1 MKKIFTILITV
12 LSVSAFSQT
21 LKTFNG
27 TFNDGK
33 LQNGNAVYTY
43 YEDPNTHEYLKQ
55 GVFKYTFN
63 GKGDYQ
69 GYDQTITGS
78 FEKGLKNGTWTYTI
92 TMADFGN
99 NNPYY
104 TGTVSLV
111 ANYKNGYADGNWK
124 EVRSYKTRKK
134 YLQYGKYTWDAFG
147 PVKTMTINMNFK
159 NGYLAG
165 AVSINDEFANF
176 KATGT
181 YDNNSLCTGTW
192 IINDMGW
199 GKNRELIYK
208 DNFLYEFIARSNS
221 GAVEEGTTK
230 YQSNYDNYL
239 KAKLMTVKDREE
251 AGFSIDTVCGGT
263 SCAAT
268 NNIQEYFP
276 KLFSVD
282 YFLYEF
288 IGGDLSFKEGFKG
301 GCDIHV
307 TSTNFT
313 PLSSNVD
320 FKSAEELY
328 SKKDYLSAYITYS
341 KIDINNVKPSERSV
355 LKNKL
360 ASINI
365 DSLVAIY
372 TTNTEF
378 FPKYFTALRDS
389 IESDS
394 KLVLSSF
401 KLNIVLDDY
410 GNKKIVDENGIQKSF
425 NEYSRGNKYNC
436 ECPWSNYNFETAKL
450 CFDMNK
456 GVFMPSVIAYSEYYY
471 KMKDVM
477 NSEEKNTTKK
487 YYLGSSN
494 GIPTAL
500 YNKLNGQFNTYD
512 KTTLINNVQLVKKE
526 YDKAKLL
533 VVKET
538 KMIEKKNQIE
548 TLNKQN
554 KKKILYSKFI
564 VVYTDIYTKYQAFNG
579 IQNGNDLLTE
589 INSIADKVILLWTQD
604 TKEIEK
610 QLKDAET
617 SEQIKTIILGK

>member
-1 MKKIFTILITV
+1 MKKFFSILMTV
-12 LSVSAFSQT
+12 LSLSAYCQT

-33 LQNGNAVYTY
+33 LQNGTAVYTY

-55 GVFKYTFN
+55 GAFKYTFT

-69 GYDQTITGS
+69 GYDQTITGN

-147 PVKTMTINMNFK
+147 AVKTMTINMNFK

-181 YDNNSLCTGTW
+181 YDNNSLCIGTW

-230 YQSNYDNYL
+230 YQTGYDNYI
-239 KAKLMTVKDREE
+239 KAKAMTATEREE
-251 AGFSIDTVCGGT
+251 AGLSIDTACGGT
-263 SCAAT
+263 LCAAT

-301 GCDIHV
+301 GCDIRAN
-307 TSTNFT
+307 STDFT
-313 PLSSNVD
+313 PLTNISE
-320 FKSAEELY
+320 FTKAEEYYSKNELIKAYELY
-328 SKKDYLSAYITYS
+328 SK
-341 KIDINNVKPSERSV
+341 IDLNKVKPSER
-355 LKNKL
+355 KNVTDKIAIL
-360 ASINI
+360 SPKVESLIETYHKNSEFYPEYI
-365 DSLVAIY
+365 KSQYDSLVADFNSIKQNFKIKSIKEYNQY
-372 TTNTEF
+372 TYKYEDKN
-378 FPKYFTALRDS
+378 PKTVSGYPYDCDCKNPWNEQNYSTTSKCFELNKGFYEPYQIAITDYCNKFNEALDKE
-389 IESDS
+389 ESSVKQS
-394 KLVLSSF
+394 KT
-401 KLNIVLDDY
+401 
-410 GNKKIVDENGIQKSF
+410 SF
-425 NEYSRGNKYNC
+425 N
-436 ECPWSNYNFETAKL
+436 F
-450 CFDMNK
+450 
-456 GVFMPSVIAYSEYYY
+456 
-471 KMKDVM
+471 
-477 NSEEKNTTKK
+477 KNTNNSF
-487 YYLGSSN
+487 Y
-494 GIPTAL
+494 A
-500 YNKLNGQFNTYD
+500 YD
-512 KTTLINNVQLVKKE
+512 KDKFLSNISIAKKNYE
-526 YDKAKLL
+526 KAKLMMAL
-533 VVKET
+533 AIKFE
-538 KMIEKKNQIE
+538 EKSKQIE
-548 TLNKQN
+548 TLNSQN
-554 KKKILYSKFI
+554 KKKTLFNKYSL
-564 VVYTDIYTKYQAFNG
+564 VLQDYQTKYNAYTGLDESIKILN
-579 IQNGNDLLTE
+579 E
-589 INSIADKVILLWTQD
+589 SIAFFDKVIALYSVD
-604 TKEIEK
+604 TKELEK

-617 SEQIKTIILGK
+617 VEQIKTIITK